1 MLNLNPLGGHTAFGI
16 GKGLAV
22 LRTFF
27 LAGFFF
33 TDFFLAGF
41 FFTGFFS
48 TTFFFVTGFFVA
60 GALFFGVGDGLVAAF
75 AGTEPKES
83 ASASNTRSASKLIS
97 PTGKF

>member
-48 TTFFFVTGFFVA
+48 TTFFFVTG
-60 GALFFGVGDGLVAAF
+60 ALFFGVGDGLVAAF